1 MPPEDQPASYEA
13 PDLPDSNAA
22 GYGEPDLP
30 DSNAAGYG
38 EPDLPDSNAAGY
50 EMPDLPDSNASGYT
64 MPDLPD
70 SPSAGQ
76 AAAQDDPATQ
86 EFQQGRFQM
95 KPLGKAYQDGEKNT
109 AAKTV
114 QMDGQDIQV
123 HEKDWLRKQTDADR
137 ASKGQAPVTDEVW
150 EDNVAT
156 TQYMDDAQRQDH
168 QMHLRPG
175 VDATGAE
182 NMRLSGESL
191 QKGGEHIFVM
201 DGEGQVFAKEGQ
213 AALNQMDD
221 TARGVHVHHSSFLAG
236 EAVAGAGEM
245 KVDKQG
251 FINEITDRS
260 GHYKPGENQTT
271 QTLNELE
278 NQGVNL
284 NNVKFTMDRGEDKTK
299 GMANEYRQGGEEVFK
314 ARHNVA
320 DEIKQ
325 RGQSVRE
332 KLDSDAKR
340 RATRVEKAGEHLEN
354 GVAYADVSKGAQE
367 HAAKDAAKLEGGVK
381 AGINKQLNQQ
391 LDDKQKTSDVRKALG
406 KDKDK
411 APAQG
416 QSQGTGGAG
425 KKSMGH

>member
-1 MPPEDQPASYEA
+1 MPPEDP
-13 PDLPDSNAA
+13 P
-22 GYGEPDLP
+22 
-30 DSNAAGYG
+30 
-38 EPDLPDSNAAGY
+38 
-50 EMPDLPDSNASGYT
+50 SGYD

-70 SPSAGQ
+70 SPAAGQ

-95 KPLGKAYQDGEKNT
+95 KPLGKAYQEGEKNT
-109 AAKTV
+109 TAKTV

-123 HEKDWLRKQTDADR
+123 HEKEWLRQQTDANR
-137 ASKGQAPVTDEVW
+137 AAKGQAPVTDEVW

-156 TQYMDDAQRQDH
+156 TQYMNDAQRQDH
-168 QMHLRPG
+168 QVSLTPG
-175 VDATGAE
+175 QDATGAQ
-182 NMRLSGESL
+182 NMRLGGDSL
-191 QKGGEHIFVM
+191 ERGGEHIFVM
-201 DGEGQVFAKEGQ
+201 DGEGQVFAKEAQ
-213 AALNQMDD
+213 AALSQMDD

-245 KVDKQG
+245 KVDNQG
-251 FINEITDRS
+251 FVNEITDRS

-284 NNVKFTMDRGEDKTK
+284 NNVKFTMDRGEEKTK

-314 ARHNVA
+314 GRHNVA

-367 HAAKDAAKLEGGVK
+367 HAAKDAAKLKGELK
-381 AGINKQLNQQ
+381 TEINEQLIQQ
-391 LDDKQKTSDVRKALG
+391 LDDKQQAGNVRKALG

-411 APAQG
+411 APGQGKGQNQGQGQAQG
-416 QSQGTGGAG
+416 PGKGTGGGG
-425 KKSMGH
+425 KKSVGH

>member
-1 MPPEDQPASYEA
+1 MPPEDPPASYEA

-22 GYGEPDLP
+22 GYE
-30 DSNAAGYG
+30 A
-38 EPDLPDSNAAGY
+38 PDLPDSNAAGY
-50 EMPDLPDSNASGYT
+50 EMPN
-64 MPDLPD
+64 LPD
-70 SPSAGQ
+70 SPAAGQ

-95 KPLGKAYQDGEKNT
+95 KPLGKAYQDGEKNN

-114 QMDGQDIQV
+114 QVGGQDIQV
-123 HEKDWLRKQTDADR
+123 HEKDWLRKQTDENR
-137 ASKGQAPVTDEVW
+137 AAKGQAPVTDEVW

-213 AALNQMDD
+213 AALSQMDE

-245 KVDKQG
+245 TVDKQG
-251 FINEITDRS
+251 FISGITDRS
-260 GHYKPGENQTT
+260 GHYKPGEQQST
-271 QTLNELE
+271 QTLDELE
-278 NQGVNL
+278 KQGVNL
-284 NNVKFTMDRGEDKTK
+284 DNVRFTVDRGEDKTK
-299 GMANEYRQGGEEVFK
+299 GMANEFRQGGEEVFK

-320 DEIKQ
+320 DELKQ

-340 RATRVEKAGEHLEN
+340 RATRVEKAGEHIQN
-354 GVAYADVSKGAQE
+354 GVAYGDVSQAAQE
-367 HAAKDAAKLEGGVK
+367 HAAKDAAKLKGEVK
-381 AGINKQLNQQ
+381 TEINDQLIQQ
-391 LDDKQKTSDVRKALG
+391 LDDKQQASNVRKALG

-411 APAQG
+411 APGQG
-416 QSQGTGGAG
+416 QSQGPNKGTGSAG
-425 KKSMGH
+425 KKSVGH